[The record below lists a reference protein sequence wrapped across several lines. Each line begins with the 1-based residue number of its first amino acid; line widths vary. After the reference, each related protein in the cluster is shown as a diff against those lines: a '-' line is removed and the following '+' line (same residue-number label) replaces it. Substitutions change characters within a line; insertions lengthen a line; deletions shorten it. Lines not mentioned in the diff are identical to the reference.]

1 MKLVPLI
8 TLITLTLAVPV
19 KAALVSGIDPAN
31 LDKSVRVQDD
41 LYQALNGSW
50 LQRTEIPADKSNY
63 GVFTALDDLS
73 RERVRTLIEELAAT
87 PQTPGTDAQK
97 IGDLYRS
104 FLDEGRIEKVGLK
117 PLKRELARI
126 QALKTPDEVA
136 RHFGHLTA
144 IGVSGP
150 FHFGVGQDDKNS
162 TQYLAV
168 AFQGGTGM
176 PDRDYYLKDDPKFQ
190 EARAAYVAYAE
201 RLLKLA
207 GVKATEAPAAAQA
220 ILEVETRFARAQW
233 TKVELRD
240 PEKNYNKMPVSQ
252 LAALAP
258 GFAWPRFLEG
268 VGTPALRELNVGQPS
283 FVREADR
290 VLASQPV
297 SVWRR
302 YMTFHLLDAYAVGL
316 PAAFQRAHFELHGK
330 VLAGIPE
337 DLPRWKK
344 AVDLISGKSAGDFG
358 VLGDA
363 LGRLY
368 VAKYYPP
375 EAKARMDQLVK
386 NLLTTFDQGI
396 QELSWMT
403 PETKARARE
412 KLARYTTKIGCTEH
426 WRDYSGLRVK
436 RGEVVGALLASERLE
451 FQRDLDKLGKPVDR
465 TEWHM
470 TPQTVNAYYNPGLN
484 EIVFPAAILQPPFF
498 NLAADDAVNYGAIGA
513 VIGHE
518 ASHGFDD
525 QGCQYDGDG
534 NLKNWWSEQDRASFK
549 ALTEKLVEQY
559 NAYEPLPGKH
569 VNGTLTLGENIADLS
584 GLAVAYKAYRLS
596 LQGREAPVIDGW
608 TGDQRFFAGW
618 AQVWARKYREAELIK
633 RLLVDPHSP
642 SECRG
647 NGPVVNSTAFMNAF
661 GVKPED
667 RMFRPEA
674 ARLVIW

>member
-1 MKLVPLI
+1 MKPVFLTTVCV
-8 TLITLTLAVPV
+8 LTLSVAL
-19 KAALVSGIDPAN
+19 KAAPASGIDPAN

-41 LYQALNGSW
+41 LYRAINGSW

-73 RERVRTLIEELAAT
+73 RERIRRLIEEIAAT
-87 PQTPGTDAQK
+87 SHPPGTDARK
-97 IGDLYRS
+97 IGDLYHS
-104 FLDEGRIEKVGLK
+104 FMDEKRVEKLGLK
-117 PLKRELARI
+117 PLQGELAQI
-126 QALKTPDEVA
+126 QALATPADVA
-136 RHFGHLTA
+136 HHFGHLTA
-144 IGVSGP
+144 LGVSGP

-176 PDRDYYLKDDPKFQ
+176 PDRDYYLQDDPKFL

-207 GVKATEAPAAAQA
+207 GVNAAEARSAAQA
-220 ILEVETRFARAQW
+220 ILDLETRFARAQW

-240 PEKNYNKMPVSQ
+240 PEKNYHKMPVSQ

-258 GFAWPRFLEG
+258 GFAWVRFFEG
-268 VGTPALRELNVGQPS
+268 LGAPALQELNVGQPS
-283 FVREADR
+283 FVRGADEI
-290 VLASQPV
+290 LQAQPV
-297 SVWRR
+297 AVWKR
-302 YMTFHLLDAYAVGL
+302 YMTFHLLDAYAAGL
-316 PAAFQRAHFELHGK
+316 PAAFQQAHFELHGK

-375 EAKARMDQLVK
+375 EAKVRMDQLVK
-386 NLLTTFDQGI
+386 NLLTAFDQGI
-396 QELSWMT
+396 QGLSWMT

-412 KLARYTTKIGCTEH
+412 KLARYTTKVGCTEH
-426 WRDYSGLRVK
+426 WRDYSGLKVQ
-436 RGEVVGALLASERLE
+436 RGDLLGALLASAQLE
-451 FQRDLDKLGKPVDR
+451 FKRDLDKLGKPVDR
-465 TEWHM
+465 TEWSM
-470 TPQTVNAYYNPGLN
+470 TPQTVNAYYNPGMN

-498 NLAADDAVNYGAIGA
+498 NLAADDAVNYGGIGA

-518 ASHGFDD
+518 TSHGFDD
-525 QGCQYDGDG
+525 QGCQYDGEG

-549 ALTEKLVEQY
+549 ALTARLVEQY
-559 NAYEPLPGKH
+559 NAYEPLAGKH
-569 VNGTLTLGENIADLS
+569 VNGALTLGENIADLS
-584 GLAVAYKAYRLS
+584 GLAVAYQAYRLS
-596 LQGREAPVIDGW
+596 LQGRPAPVIDGW

-633 RLLVDPHSP
+633 RLLTDPHSP
-642 SECRG
+642 SQFRG
-647 NGPVVNSTAFMNAF
+647 NGPVVNSTAFVNAF
-661 GVKPED
+661 GVKPGD
-667 RMFRPEA
+667 RMFKPEA
-674 ARLVIW
+674 ERIVIW